1 MTKLPS
7 GGTGVPSGR
16 TGGTKTTKL
25 PSGGTENGQ
34 PDSTIGTG
42 GTAGPGRAA
51 RFYLRVGRE
60 RGGTRRGREGD
71 EKGTKL
77 PSGGTENGQP
87 ASTFGWDGRGGTG
100 GKEDD
105 ETSFGRDEK
114 AGREELPSGGTRRG
128 RTRTRTETEPGR
140 HPSSPA
146 RSTTAPYPSYRDC
159 TFALLHWINGAS
171 TVYRTLAVRAPETRS
186 ALSRSRRGR
195 SDLRP
200 HHRV

>member
-60 RGGTRRGREGD
+60 RGGTRRGRNYPRVGPRT
-71 EKGTKL
+71 GSPIL
-77 PSGGTENGQP
+77 PSGGTG
-87 ASTFGWDGRGGTG
+87 GGGTG

-146 RSTTAPYPSYRDC
+146 RSTTAPCPSYRDC